1 MAREELI
8 ARMRTSAT
16 HIRNTLD
23 ALPYGAWSREEDA
36 GIAALLD
43 EAANALQLVDAEITA
58 ILTRNTNLVDELDD
72 YARQVRSLKAR
83 NRLIADRLT
92 KENA

>member
-16 HIRNTLD
+16 HIRTTID
-23 ALPYGAWSREEDA
+23 TLPYGAWNREEDA

-58 ILTRNTNLVDELDD
+58 VLTRNMKLVDELDD
-72 YARQVRSLKAR
+72 YARQVRALKAR
-83 NRLIADRLT
+83 NRLIADKMLR
-92 KENA
+92 ENA

>member
-16 HIRNTLD
+16 HIRTTLD

-36 GIAALLD
+36 SIALLLD

-58 ILTRNTNLVDELDD
+58 VLTRNMRLVDELDD
-72 YARQVRSLKAR
+72 YARQVRALKAR
-83 NRLIADRLT
+83 NRLIADKMLR
-92 KENA
+92 ENA